1 MNRLSETDLI
11 GACIQAVR
19 SRGLNAP
26 RHHRRRQFKLP
37 PQAPEAIWKHIHK
50 GGMQRPGDLR
60 IIYADEKLLAVAGT
74 DVITMYALEDLIRPH
89 LKPIK

>member
-1 MNRLSETDLI
+1 
-11 GACIQAVR
+11 
-19 SRGLNAP
+19 
-26 RHHRRRQFKLP
+26 
-37 PQAPEAIWKHIHK
+37 
-50 GGMQRPGDLR
+50 MQRPGDLR